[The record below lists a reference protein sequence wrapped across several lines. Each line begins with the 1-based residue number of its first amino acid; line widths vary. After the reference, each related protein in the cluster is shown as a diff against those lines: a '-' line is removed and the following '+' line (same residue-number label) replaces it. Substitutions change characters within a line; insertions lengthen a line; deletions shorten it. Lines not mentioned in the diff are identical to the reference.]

1 MTNYR
6 INLDAKETA
15 LIMVDMQN
23 DFCHREGFYTR
34 HRDRMLSIGLEPE
47 LVAARIGTMKELLQ
61 ATREAGLFIV
71 RTQIIRDPDPFNN
84 VQTLHKVLPRTYS
97 AYKDVPGKPPLVPG
111 SWGAATNE
119 ELAPLPGEYVVVKR
133 AFSAFYQT
141 DLEMV
146 LRRRGI
152 SAVII
157 AGTVT
162 YACVLHTAFDAN
174 ARDFDVIM
182 PSDGVG
188 SWAADIQEPT
198 LRIVDLILGAVMP
211 TSELV
216 KMLENT
222 KVAP

>member
-1 MTNYR
+1 M
-6 INLDAKETA
+6 NLDAKETA
-15 LIMVDMQN
+15 LIVVDMQN
-23 DFCHREGFYTR
+23 DFCHSEGFYTR
-34 HRDRMLSIGLEPE
+34 HRDRMLSIDLEPE
-47 LVAARIGTMKELLQ
+47 LVAARIGTMKKLLQ
-61 ATREAGLFIV
+61 AAREAGLFIV
-71 RTQIIRDPDPFNN
+71 HTQIIRDPDPFNN

-97 AYKDVPGKPPLVPG
+97 AYKDVQGEPPLVPG
-111 SWGAATNE
+111 SWGAATHE
-119 ELAPLPGEYVVVKR
+119 ELAPLAGEYVVVKR

-141 DLEMV
+141 DLETV

-216 KMLENT
+216 KMLKNT

>member
-1 MTNYR
+1 M
-6 INLDAKETA
+6 
-15 LIMVDMQN
+15 
-23 DFCHREGFYTR
+23 
-34 HRDRMLSIGLEPE
+34 
-47 LVAARIGTMKELLQ
+47 
-61 ATREAGLFIV
+61 
-71 RTQIIRDPDPFNN
+71 
-84 VQTLHKVLPRTYS
+84 
-97 AYKDVPGKPPLVPG
+97 
-111 SWGAATNE
+111 
-119 ELAPLPGEYVVVKR
+119 
-133 AFSAFYQT
+133 
-141 DLEMV
+141 

-216 KMLENT
+216 KMLKST